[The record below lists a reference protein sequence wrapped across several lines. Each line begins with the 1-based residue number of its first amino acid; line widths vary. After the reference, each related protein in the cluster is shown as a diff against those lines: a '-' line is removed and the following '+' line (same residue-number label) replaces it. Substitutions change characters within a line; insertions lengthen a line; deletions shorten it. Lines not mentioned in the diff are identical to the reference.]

1 MNHKDTVELEE
12 VEVQVHQLVQKQY
25 DLLHYYQVVH
35 NHKDFL
41 EVNQQCHEDKQL
53 LMDAIIKS
61 NIYHLPSP
69 IL

>member
-25 DLLHYYQVVH
+25 DLLYYYQVVH
-35 NHKDFL
+35 NYKDFL
-41 EVNQQCHEDKQL
+41 EVNRQCHEDKQL
-53 LMDAIIKS
+53 LMDAIIKN
-61 NIYHLPSP
+61 NIYHILSP